1 MDGRKAYTKPRFYF
15 DNDAVKRAV
24 DSLRSHNAPAHRAGN
39 SLKVDD
45 RAVRRAVESL
55 RVNDHAVRRA
65 VQSLHP
71 SDEAIQR
78 ALKSL
83 KLNEDAV
90 LRRSD
95 QPLSV
100 GFDRQTQATA
110 LAISPAQF
118 RHITTDAGI
127 ADPVIAD
134 TLDELEQLLETEPT
148 EAEGFNALYDWLEAM
163 APVAR
168 NRVFLGAMH
177 ALTAIIA
184 QFDAEA
190 GIEPPFHVVLVLFVL
205 LAIADMWALADQERQ

>member
-24 DSLRSHNAPAHRAGN
+24 DSLRSHNAPAHRVGN

-55 RVNDHAVRRA
+55 RINDHAVRRA

-71 SDEAIQR
+71 SDDAIQR

-95 QPLSV
+95 QALSA

-118 RHITTDAGI
+118 RHITNDAGI
-127 ADPVIAD
+127 AEPVIAD
-134 TLDELEQLLETEPT
+134 PLGELEQLLTEPT
-148 EAEGFNALYDWLEAM
+148 EAEDFNALYDWLEAM